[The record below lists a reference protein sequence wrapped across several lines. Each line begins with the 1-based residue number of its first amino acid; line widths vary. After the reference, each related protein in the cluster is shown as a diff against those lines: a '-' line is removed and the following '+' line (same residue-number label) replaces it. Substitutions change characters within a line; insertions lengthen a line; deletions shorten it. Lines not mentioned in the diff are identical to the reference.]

1 MQNFLTYRIA
11 ATMQLLVFFFI
22 AVLSFRPAELLPNP
36 PPPDV
41 DAHEWQAFFKMPV
54 LLLMLITLL
63 NDGTLIAIGYDN
75 VETSPFPEEWNLPVR
90 FFISCTLALV
100 ALGSSLLILWGALT
114 SWDHNSWFQVLHITP
129 PGKGLQYGE
138 VTCMIYLKVALSDFL
153 TLFSCRTGEKFFW
166 SRFPSPVL
174 LIAAMIALL
183 SSSLIGAFLP
193 HGELDDQAILGIG
206 INTIYVWIYCII
218 WFLIQDVVKV
228 AAYWF
233 LRKTHLF
240 GYGRKFIAA
249 TEENAAAA
257 GEPEAIPLKE
267 KQSA

>member
-1 MQNFLTYRIA
+1 
-11 ATMQLLVFFFI
+11 LLGTPV
-22 AVLSFRPAELLPNP
+22 P
-36 PPPDV
+36 PEV
-41 DAHEWQAFFKMPV
+41 DAQEWQPFFKMPV

-75 VETSPFPEEWNLPVR
+75 VETSQFPEEWNLPVR

-114 SWDHNSWFQVLHITP
+114 SWTPNSWFQVLAITP

-153 TLFSCRTGEKFFW
+153 TLFSCRTGERFFW
-166 SRFPSPVL
+166 TRLPSAVL
-174 LIAAMIALL
+174 MIAASIALL

-193 HGELDDQAILGIG
+193 HGRLDDQAILGIG
-206 INTIYVWIYCII
+206 ITTIYVWIYCII
-218 WFLIQDVVKV
+218 WFIIQDVVKV

-240 GYGRKFIAA
+240 GYGRKFMAT
-249 TEENAAAA
+249 TEENVA

-267 KQSA
+267 REKQTA